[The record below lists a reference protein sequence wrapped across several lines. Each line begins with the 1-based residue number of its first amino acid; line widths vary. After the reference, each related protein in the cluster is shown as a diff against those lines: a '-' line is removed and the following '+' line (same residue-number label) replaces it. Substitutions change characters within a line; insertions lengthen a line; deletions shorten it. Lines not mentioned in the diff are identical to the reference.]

1 MLCVFTDV
9 LCVQSVEEI
18 LRCYSK
24 DENPDLN
31 RQIQFI
37 IKQLN
42 SGQFSQIHC
51 YDVFIALQGR
61 VFVQEV
67 LSAYWCAC
75 VTTKHC

>member
-1 MLCVFTDV
+1 MLSIFTDV
-9 LCVQSVEEI
+9 WRVQSVEEI

-42 SGQFSQIHC
+42 SGQWSQIHRH
-51 YDVFIALQGR
+51 DVCVAPQGCL
-61 VFVQEV
+61 FVQEV
-67 LSAYWCAC
+67 LSARRYAC
-75 VTTKHC
+75 FTTKHE